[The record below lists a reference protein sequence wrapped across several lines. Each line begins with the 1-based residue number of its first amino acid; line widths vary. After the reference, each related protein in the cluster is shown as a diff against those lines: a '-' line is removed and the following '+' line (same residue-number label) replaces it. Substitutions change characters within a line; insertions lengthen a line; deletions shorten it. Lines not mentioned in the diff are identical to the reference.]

1 MREELLSVGID
12 LGTST
17 TQLVFSRLFIE
28 NMAGSYSVPRME
40 ITGKEIQYKSHIY
53 FTPLM
58 DQNTIDFPKIR
69 QIVEREYERAGV
81 KKEEIDTGAVI
92 ITGETARKENA
103 REVVNALSGFA
114 GDFVV
119 ATAGPDLESVI
130 AGKGAGTDVYS
141 RENRRMA
148 VNIDIGGGTSNLAA
162 FWQGDTVDTGC
173 LDVGGR
179 LIRVDRDTGK
189 VTYIAPKLLRIIEG
203 EGFSI
208 RLGGPFS
215 VEGVRPLLRILV
227 RALEQ
232 SVGLRRDCKYYELL
246 ITNHGLSPQV
256 LGSRADKPA
265 PSCATGAGG
274 GEERWEPPASG
285 TPSHTKAEWGN
296 GEERWEP
303 VSCVSFSG
311 GVAAVLYHPE
321 DYPDPL
327 QFGDMGILLAR
338 EIRSSRL
345 FRELRVIESAET
357 IRATVVGAGSHTT
370 EISGSTITYAN
381 AEFPLKNLPV
391 LKLAREEEQ
400 PGRLAGALE
409 RKLRWFWTEGQP
421 VRLAVAL
428 EGEANP
434 TFVRVQ
440 EYAKELL
447 TGLAPN
453 LRAGLPTLVV
463 VAQDMAKALGQTL
476 LSMAGS
482 GGALVCLDG
491 IRLSEG
497 DYIDIG
503 RPAAGG
509 SVLPVV
515 VKTLVFQK

>member
-28 NMAGSYSVPRME
+28 NMVGSYSVPRME

-227 RALEQ
+227 EALEQ
-232 SVGLRRDCKYYELL
+232 SVGLRQDCKYYELL

-256 LGSRADKPA
+256 LGSRADRPA
-265 PSCATGAGG
+265 PSCTTGAGG
-274 GEERWEPPASG
+274 GEDRWEPI
-285 TPSHTKAEWGN
+285 
-296 GEERWEP
+296 
-303 VSCVSFSG
+303 SCVSFSG

-345 FRELRVIESAET
+345 FSGLCVIESAET

>member
-40 ITGKEIQYKSHIY
+40 ITGKEIRYKSHIY

-81 KKEEIDTGAVI
+81 RKEEIDTGAVI

-208 RLGGPFS
+208 RLGEPFS

-227 RALEQ
+227 EALEQ
-232 SVGLRRDCKYYELL
+232 SVGLRQDCKYYELL

-256 LGSRADKPA
+256 LGSRADRPA
-265 PSCATGAGG
+265 PSCTTGAGG
-274 GEERWEPPASG
+274 
-285 TPSHTKAEWGN
+285 

-345 FRELRVIESAET
+345 FSGLCVIESAET

-476 LSMAGS
+476 LSMAGRGS
-482 GGALVCLDG
+482 VLVCLDG

>member
-28 NMAGSYSVPRME
+28 NMVGSYSVPRME

-58 DQNTIDFPKIR
+58 DQNTIDFSKIR

-81 KKEEIDTGAVI
+81 RKEEIDTGAVI

-227 RALEQ
+227 EALEQ
-232 SVGLRRDCKYYELL
+232 SVGLRQDCKYYELL

-256 LGSRADKPA
+256 LGSRADRPA
-265 PSCATGAGG
+265 PSCTTGAGG
-274 GEERWEPPASG
+274 
-285 TPSHTKAEWGN
+285 

-345 FRELRVIESAET
+345 FSGLCVIESAET